1 MKSKDVIKK
10 SKNGTEC
17 SVVKLNLIN
26 SQLKRQKDT
35 QSEICLSADIQK
47 YNFMREK
54 TPKYFRRQFI
64 YGLTTIKPTIIKLAE
79 MKKKSLANWKR
90 TTLRSI

>member
-1 MKSKDVIKK
+1 MKSKDIDNK
-10 SKNGTEC
+10 SKTITEC
-17 SVVKLNLIN
+17 PVVKLNLIN

-35 QSEICLSADIQK
+35 QPEIYIFTDIQK
-47 YNFMREK
+47 LDGMTEK
-54 TPKYFRRQFI
+54 KYFRRKFI
-64 YGLTTIKPTIIKLAE
+64 YGLTTFKLTIIKLAE